1 MKDTDTWCAEGY
13 DVTPVAPTPRSFLGH
28 QPKQDMAMADDDL
41 PTLLAQLD
49 EESSSSSSDDAA
61 ARQSQLLQALRHR
74 HLSSSSTQRQDLSTE
89 QTHETIDALLTS
101 MGTHLPHAAVQ
112 RQCLAALSSV
122 AHDAEA
128 NSSSSSGSG
137 SSSSRDYLVARGA
150 LALAAEAMRNH
161 ANDGAVQA
169 AAGALLTTVVCA
181 GDNAAADVRAK
192 AGRELGMISLVVA
205 ALREHR
211 GHAKVARYGCAALG
225 GLAGN
230 DDAANCAAMGEAGA
244 VEAVLDVV
252 GRYGGV
258 RGGGGATVGH
268 DDDENDEEDD
278 ETVIVDRAL
287 SALDTMTAADKKNRD
302 RLAQRHGSVATIVAA
317 LRGHEANGRM
327 TQHGLALVRRLV
339 EASTPCA
346 DGCARCGSAAVL
358 VAAMGAHPDHGGIQ
372 THGLALFRRLASTDP
387 RRMELGLAGA
397 VERTVRAMTM
407 TVTATEAA
415 AAGDDDR
422 ELQFQAAAALHNL
435 SIDSEK
441 NGDRVGAAGGI
452 AALLRAIRRFEED
465 EALVDVCC
473 RTLHRI
479 SYVGT
484 NKGRIRKEDP
494 INLLHNVAQRYA
506 NTCGRTAK
514 GVLKN
519 I

>member
-1 MKDTDTWCAEGY
+1 
-13 DVTPVAPTPRSFLGH
+13 
-28 QPKQDMAMADDDL
+28 MADDL
-41 PTLLAQLD
+41 PTLLAKLD
-49 EESSSSSSDDAA
+49 DESSSSDDDAT
-61 ARQSQLLQALRHR
+61 RQSQLLQTLRHH
-74 HLSSSSTQRQDLSTE
+74 HLSSSSQRQNLSTE
-89 QTHETIDALLTS
+89 QTQEVIDALITS
-101 MGTHLPHAAVQ
+101 MGTHLSHADVQ
-112 RQCLAALSSV
+112 HQCLAALSNV
-122 AHDAEA
+122 ARGAEA
-128 NSSSSSGSG
+128 NTT
-137 SSSSRDYLVARGA
+137 SSRDYLVSRGA
-150 LALAAEAMRNH
+150 LTLAAEAMRNH
-161 ANDGAVQA
+161 PKDGDVQA
-169 AAGALLTTVVCA
+169 GACALLANVCA
-181 GDNAAADVRAK
+181 VNAADIRTK
-192 AGRELGMISLVVA
+192 AGQELGMISLVVA
-205 ALREHR
+205 ALQEHR
-211 GHAKVARYGCAALG
+211 GNDKVARYGCASLG
-225 GLAGN
+225 GLAGS
-230 DDAANCAAMGEAGA
+230 DAANCATMGEAGA

-258 RGGGGATVGH
+258 RGCATGGH
-268 DDDENDEEDD
+268 DRDEDDEEDE
-278 ETVIVDRAL
+278 ETAIVDRAL
-287 SALDTMTAADKKNRD
+287 AALNNMTVADKTNRD
-302 RLAQRHGSVATIVAA
+302 RLAQRHGSVATTVAA
-317 LRGHEANGRM
+317 IRGHEAHERI

-339 EASTPCA
+339 EASPPCA
-346 DGCARCGSAAVL
+346 DGCARCGGAAVI
-358 VAAMGAHPDHGGIQ
+358 VAAMEAHPDHGTVQ